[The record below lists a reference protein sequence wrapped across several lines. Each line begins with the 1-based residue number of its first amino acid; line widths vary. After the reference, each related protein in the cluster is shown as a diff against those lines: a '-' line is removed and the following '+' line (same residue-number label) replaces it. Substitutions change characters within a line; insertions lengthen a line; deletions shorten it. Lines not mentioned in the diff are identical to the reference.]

1 VLGYPPSVLN
11 KRVAKVLAE
20 AKMDVEEPVLA
31 TRVASPVDSLKVYK
45 PKRIKEVPEVS
56 VPAEATLIELTV
68 VVQPGVKKVK

>member
-1 VLGYPPSVLN
+1 MLGYPPVVLN
-11 KRVAKVLAE
+11 TKVAKVFAE
-20 AKMDVEEPVLA
+20 ANIEVDEAVLA
-31 TRVASPVDSLKVYK
+31 TRVAAPVDSLKVYK

>member
-1 VLGYPPSVLN
+1 V
-11 KRVAKVLAE
+11 
-20 AKMDVEEPVLA
+20 
-31 TRVASPVDSLKVYK
+31 KVYK